1 MMMCTPISKQYVH
14 LENLAAGLRPQD
26 EVHVTVLEQSRVE
39 HSALAQSNIK
49 IGVHVRLVD
58 GRGHIVSWHKPVDE
72 IVFYGHDP
80 AARETCK
87 PRYEN
92 AWTLAKAL
100 QTAVCDY
107 LRRHAEETGAA
118 GTMRVL
124 TDGVIHIAAD
134 VDLMAG
140 TWAGLQA
147 LGIRR

>member
-1 MMMCTPISKQYVH
+1 MPASTVIQYIH
-14 LENLAAGLRPQD
+14 LENLAAGLQPQD

-107 LRRHAEETGAA
+107 LRGHSEENGAA

-140 TWAGLQA
+140 SWAGLQA
-147 LGIRR
+147 LGLKR